1 MSEDL
6 GDHPEPWFSVSAYR
20 TGLTPREVRERERE
34 RRFHDQARRR
44 GERIRPRDRGLS
56 REEIVATA
64 MAIADAE
71 GLAAVTMRR
80 IARELGAGAMS
91 LYWHVASKEELQDL
105 MLEAIEAEID
115 VPEPS
120 GDWRADL
127 RAFARNARAGMLRH
141 PWFMG
146 FKGFRPPSGPNDA
159 RNADRLFGAFDGLG
173 LDVGTTVWLTQAVIT
188 YVMGAVEREI
198 AEIQT
203 EREMAALAASL
214 TEEQIEAF
222 KKDFAERIHASGRYP
237 RLARFV
243 EENVDPDDPATRA
256 ERFEFGL
263 DIVLDGIAA
272 RLPADRNRAGRPGSG
287 SQAGTQGGVAA
298 REEPA

>member
-6 GDHPEPWFSVSAYR
+6 GDRAEAWFPLSAYR
-20 TGLTPREVRERERE
+20 TGLTPRELRERERE
-34 RRFHDQARRR
+34 RRIHEHARRH
-44 GERIRPRDRGLS
+44 GERSRQRDRGQRDRALS

-71 GLAAVTMRR
+71 GPAAVTMRR

-115 VPEPS
+115 VPEPT

-159 RNADRLFGAFDGLG
+159 RNADRLFGMFDGLG
-173 LDVGTTVWLTQAVIT
+173 LDMGITIWLTQAVIT

-198 AEIQT
+198 AEIKT

-214 TEEQIEAF
+214 TEEEQEAF
-222 KKDFAERIHASGRYP
+222 KKDFAERVRASGRYP
-237 RLARFV
+237 RLERLMDAD
-243 EENVDPDDPATRA
+243 VDPDDPATRA

-272 RLPADRNRAGRPGSG
+272 RLPANRN
-287 SQAGTQGGVAA
+287 
-298 REEPA
+298 

>member
-1 MSEDL
+1 MSEDQ
-6 GDHPEPWFSVSAYR
+6 GDRPDPWFPLSAYR
-20 TGLTPREVRERERE
+20 TGLTPRELRERERE
-34 RRFHDQARRR
+34 RRIHEHARRR
-44 GERIRPRDRGLS
+44 GERSRQRDRGLS
-56 REEIVATA
+56 RQEIVATA

-71 GLAAVTMRR
+71 GLASVTMRR
-80 IARELGAGAMS
+80 IAQELGAGAMS

-173 LDVGTTVWLTQAVIT
+173 LDMGTTIWLTQAVIT
-188 YVMGAVEREI
+188 YVMGAVAREI
-198 AEIQT
+198 AEIKT
-203 EREMAALAASL
+203 EREMAALAAGSL
-214 TEEQIEAF
+214 TEEELEAF
-222 KKDFAERIHASGRYP
+222 KKEFAERIGASGRYP
-237 RLARFV
+237 RLVRLMDAG
-243 EENVDPDDPATRA
+243 VDPDDPATRA

-263 DIVLDGIAA
+263 DIVLDGVAA
-272 RLPADRNRAGRPGSG
+272 RLPANRNQARA
-287 SQAGTQGGVAA
+287 
-298 REEPA
+298 

>member
-6 GDHPEPWFSVSAYR
+6 GGHTEPWFPASAYR
-20 TGLTPREVRERERE
+20 AGLTPRELRERERD
-34 RRFHDQARRR
+34 RRMHEHVRRR
-44 GERIRPRDRGLS
+44 GERMRPRDRGLS
-56 REEIVATA
+56 REEIVTTA

-71 GLAAVTMRR
+71 GVEAVTMRR
-80 IARELGAGAMS
+80 IARELRAGAMS

-115 VPEPS
+115 IPEPS

-146 FKGFRPPSGPNDA
+146 FRGSRPPSGPNDA
-159 RNADRLFGAFDGLG
+159 RNADRLFGAFDGFG
-173 LDVGTTVWLTQAVIT
+173 VDVRATVWLTQAVMT

-198 AEIQT
+198 AEIQS
-203 EREMAALAASL
+203 ERDMAAFAASL
-214 TEEQIEAF
+214 TEEEMEAL

-237 RLARFV
+237 RLERFMDAD
-243 EENVDPDDPATRA
+243 VDPDDPATRT

-263 DIVLDGIAA
+263 EVVLDGIAS
-272 RLPADRNRAGRPGSG
+272 RLPAAGPGERGLTS
-287 SQAGTQGGVAA
+287 
-298 REEPA
+298 